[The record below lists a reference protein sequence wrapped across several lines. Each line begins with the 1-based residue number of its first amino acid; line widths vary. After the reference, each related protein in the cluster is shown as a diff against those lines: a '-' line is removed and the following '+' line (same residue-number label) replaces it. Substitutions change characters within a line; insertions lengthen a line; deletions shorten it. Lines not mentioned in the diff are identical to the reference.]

1 MLELRKIAVTGG
13 LSAGKTTVCQ
23 LFKELGA
30 YVVSADEIV
39 HQLLSP
45 GTPTAQQVVNL
56 LGSAVLTEKKL
67 DRKKIAGIVFS
78 QREHLAALEAILYPA
93 VFDEIERRYQHVI
106 QEKKHVLFVVEI
118 PLLYEAEAEGLFD
131 TIISVVAER
140 SLCQS
145 RFEKKGSTALE
156 FDKRMLRQILP
167 EDKAKRAHYT
177 IENNGTFE
185 QLKSNVKVLFSK
197 LIKESDF
204 Q

>member
-1 MLELRKIAVTGG
+1 MLKLRKIAVTGG

-45 GTPTAQQVVNL
+45 GTPTAQQVINL
-56 LGSAVLTEKKL
+56 LGSDVLTEKKI
-67 DRKKIAGIVFS
+67 DRNKIADIVFS
-78 QREHLAALEAILYPA
+78 QREHLSALEAILHPE
-93 VFDEIERRYQHVI
+93 VFDEIERRYQHVV
-106 QEKKHVLFVVEI
+106 QEKKHALFVVEI
-118 PLLYEAEAEGLFD
+118 PLLYEAKAEGLFD
-131 TIISVVAER
+131 VVISVVAER
-140 SLCQS
+140 GLCQI
-145 RFEKKGSTALE
+145 RFAKNGGNALE
-156 FDKRMLRQILP
+156 FDKRMLRQISP
-167 EDKAKRAHYT
+167 EYKAKRAHYT
-177 IENNGTFE
+177 IENSGTLE